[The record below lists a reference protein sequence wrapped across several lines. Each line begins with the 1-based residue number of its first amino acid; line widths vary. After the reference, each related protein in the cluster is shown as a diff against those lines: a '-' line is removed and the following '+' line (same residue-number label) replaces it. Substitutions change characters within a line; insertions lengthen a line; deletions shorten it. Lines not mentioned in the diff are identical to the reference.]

1 MSYENILYETV
12 EAHIVR
18 VTLNRPERLNALD
31 GPLLDELADAVERI
45 DRDDDVHVWLL
56 TGAPRPDGR
65 PNFGAGVDL
74 RSFGDGRGVTTEQGF
89 HLTNRIDDLLT
100 PSIAVIDGVCT
111 TGAAEVALACDFR
124 LVGEACR
131 ISDWHLKNLGTGLGA
146 WGASTRWARLLGVQ
160 KAKEV
165 ILTGREL
172 GAEEAVQAGFATAWH
187 SSAALMDA
195 ALEMARTIAGMKREG
210 VRMCLAH
217 LDRAEDLSRDEAL
230 RWAAQIPSWLG
241 VDLTMQGKADEV
253 LGSK

>member
-1 MSYENILYETV
+1 MTYENIVFENV
-12 EAHIVR
+12 EDHIAR
-18 VTLNRPERLNALD
+18 VTLHRPERLNALN
-31 GPLLDELADAVERI
+31 GPLLDELADAVDRI

-74 RSFGDGRGVTTEQGF
+74 RSFGEGRGVTSEQGF

-111 TGAAEVALACDFR
+111 TGAAELALACDFR
-124 LVGEACR
+124 LVGEAAR

-160 KAKEV
+160 KAKEL

-172 GAEEAVQAGFATAWH
+172 HADEAVRSGFATA
-187 SSAALMDA
+187 SYASADLMDE
-195 ALEMARTIAGMKREG
+195 ALAMARTIAGMKREG

-217 LDRAEDLSRDEAL
+217 LDRVDDMSRDEAL
-230 RWAAQIPSWLG
+230 RWADLVPGWLG
-241 VDLTMQGKADEV
+241 VELGMEGKDAEV
-253 LGSK
+253 LGKE